1 MKRRFTIKKRA
12 LVVIL
17 VSSQEYRDH
26 ILSNDLPNYPPTGT
40 AVFYMF
46 NKNEF
51 RIINEELQQKL

>member
-51 RIINEELQQKL
+51 RIMR